1 MWNWLSRSRRYEDLS
16 ASIEEH
22 LTEKIDEL
30 MESGLSRE
38 EATYAA
44 RRQFGNATRIEE
56 QGREVWQWPR
66 IESIWADVKFALRQL
81 AKSPAF
87 TVTAVLTLALGIG
100 ANTGVFSLTRALL
113 MKSLPVQDPARLV
126 RISLELNN
134 PNGAVRDM
142 PVNSFMIDSLRRH
155 SKTSSGIFGWATY
168 EFVVQQS
175 EGLRIDDGALV
186 SGNTFQVLGVRP
198 AAGRLLQ
205 PDDDQDGGGP
215 DGWAAVLSYR
225 YWQQHFGGDPSI
237 VGRHI
242 TLSSHGVTIV
252 GVAPKGFEGVMI
264 TARPDFY
271 LPLHFEPALRGTG
284 SLLRQRGSLWLTPF
298 ARVKSGI
305 GFGAARAEIRSLFRT
320 AVTETLP
327 VSMQHVPVVEHAA
340 FEVDPGGTGWS
351 DLRNDYTRPLL
362 LLQILV
368 GVVLLV
374 CCVNLAGVCLARA
387 ATREHEFAIRAA
399 LGAARARIM
408 QQVLVESLLLAAAGA
423 ALAIAFSWATDRYL
437 LRFLPNH
444 EAAAALATRPD
455 AALLA
460 ITGGTAVVC
469 GLLFGLVPA
478 WMATHFPLD
487 PALRTSGKNQS
498 HGSSYGG
505 RRNFL
510 LRRIFLPAQLAL
522 TLGLVAVAAM
532 LGATVAHLRENSA
545 GLGSR
550 GVVLF
555 HTNFERMQLS
565 RADVAKLNERIVA
578 RVAQMPGVQSVSVA
592 TNTPLSGRS
601 HLTAFAAADSP
612 EPANSPYQY
621 EIDQIAPAY
630 FGTLGVQIL
639 AGHDFSG
646 GTGDTGTCI
655 LSQAAARLLF
665 PGAPA
670 MGRSVRQNIS
680 SMSTGTSY
688 NEFCRVIGVVADTR
702 FASLSS
708 APPPAVYLPLTA
720 TSEALDAM
728 TLLIRARK
736 PAEADAA
743 YRTALRELAPKT
755 PETDPILLSQQL
767 EDLMT
772 RQNLLSTLSGFFA
785 ALALLLS
792 GIGMYG
798 LAASWVARRTAEIGV
813 RMAIGATRGGIVLL
827 VLHQVALLLLVGVAA
842 GAALAFFAGHAIRA
856 FLYEVNPANPAILA
870 LAVASLVVAAA
881 IATLLPARRA
891 ASIDPMEALRME

>member
-1 MWNWLSRSRRYEDLS
+1 MRKKRYEELS
-16 ASIEEH
+16 SSIEEH
-22 LTEKIDEL
+22 LAEKIDEL

-38 EATYAA
+38 EATWAA
-44 RRQFGNATRIEE
+44 RRQFGNATRFEE
-56 QGREVWQWPR
+56 QSREVWQWPR

-113 MKSLPVQDPARLV
+113 MKSLPVEDPGRLV

-155 SKTSSGIFGWATY
+155 STAISGIFGWATY

-205 PDDDQDGGGP
+205 PADDQDGGGP

-242 TLSSHGVTIV
+242 TLSSHSVTIV

-271 LPLHFEPALRGTG
+271 LPLHFEPVVRGTG

-305 GFGAARAEIRSLFRT
+305 GIGAARAEIRSLFRT
-320 AVTETLP
+320 AVAETLP
-327 VSMQHVPVVEHAA
+327 ASMQHVPVVEHAA

-444 EAAAALATRPD
+444 EAAAALAIRPD

-498 HGSSYGG
+498 QGSP
-505 RRNFL
+505 RNFL
-510 LRRIFLPAQLAL
+510 LRRMFLPAQLAL

-532 LGATVAHLRENSA
+532 LGATVAHLRENGA
-545 GLGSR
+545 GLRGR

-565 RADVAKLNERIVA
+565 RADVAKLDERIVA

-612 EPANSPYQY
+612 DEATSPYQY

-630 FGTLGVQIL
+630 FGTLGIQML
-639 AGHDFSG
+639 AGHDFTG
-646 GTGDTGTCI
+646 GDGDTGTCI

-688 NEFCRVIGVVADTR
+688 NEFCRVIGLVADTR

-755 PETDPILLSQQL
+755 PQTDPILLSQQL

-813 RMAIGATRGGIVLL
+813 RMALGATQSGIVLL
-827 VLHQVALLLLVGVAA
+827 VLRQVALLLVVGIAI
-842 GAALAFFAGHAIRA
+842 GGALAYFAGHAIRA
-856 FLYEVNPANPAILA
+856 FLYEVNPASPAILA

-881 IATLLPARRA
+881 IATLLPAGRA
-891 ASIDPMEALRME
+891 ASIDPMEALRAE